1 MLKDKWIYL
10 IAITA
15 FLLACSED
23 NTSKPILDVPF
34 SEAATSSSSFVE
46 TQSFAT
52 DISSSSLEIISSAE
66 NVSSSSDTSLF
77 ASSSSEMSSATESS
91 SSEWGPVSYG
101 ELIDERDGQV
111 YRTVKIGEQI
121 WMAENL
127 NYAYIQADE
136 KRDSSYK
143 CDNRNSSYCEMR
155 LYELD
160 SLSYCYNNNPD
171 NCKKYGRLYMW
182 DAALDCGSAKQ
193 KKYRICHG
201 YRSSTVT
208 FPGICPEKWHIPSFM
223 EWNVL
228 SSFVKYSAKYLKS
241 KTEWLDGK
249 NGIDVLGFSVIPAGI
264 YPNDPYINEDFDII
278 NEAFIG
284 IYEDL
289 IGQHACFWS
298 AEQSGNAM
306 SFDADYYQFFS
317 DAYAFCFANEDE
329 HIYSDLAPKTL
340 GLSVRCVK
348 DSLADE

>member
-1 MLKDKWIYL
+1 MNLKYVFL
-10 IAITA
+10 FATIAL
-15 FLLACSED
+15 LLACSED

-34 SEAATSSSSFVE
+34 SEAAFSSSSFVE

-52 DISSSSLEIISSAE
+52 DISSSSLE
-66 NVSSSSDTSLF
+66 
-77 ASSSSEMSSATESS
+77 
-91 SSEWGPVSYG
+91 
-101 ELIDERDGQV
+101 
-111 YRTVKIGEQI
+111 
-121 WMAENL
+121 
-127 NYAYIQADE
+127 DE

>member
-1 MLKDKWIYL
+1 MAGCICGMPLWIAARQNKKNIVYAMDIEVLLQHFRVFVLK
-10 IAITA
+10 
-15 FLLACSED
+15 
-23 NTSKPILDVPF
+23 N
-34 SEAATSSSSFVE
+34 
-46 TQSFAT
+46 
-52 DISSSSLEIISSAE
+52 
-66 NVSSSSDTSLF
+66 
-77 ASSSSEMSSATESS
+77 
-91 SSEWGPVSYG
+91 
-101 ELIDERDGQV
+101 
-111 YRTVKIGEQI
+111 
-121 WMAENL
+121 
-127 NYAYIQADE
+127 
-136 KRDSSYK
+136 
-143 CDNRNSSYCEMR
+143 
-155 LYELD
+155 
-160 SLSYCYNNNPD
+160 
-171 NCKKYGRLYMW
+171 
-182 DAALDCGSAKQ
+182 
-193 KKYRICHG
+193 
-201 YRSSTVT
+201 
-208 FPGICPEKWHIPSFM
+208 GIFRHL
-223 EWNVL
+223 WNVL